1 MKLTQ
6 EKKLGLRARQ
16 RAARR
21 ERIMFIAGELFMC
34 QGYEE
39 TSLEEIAEKA
49 DLSSQTIYNYF
60 ESKREL
66 LYLLHQRDE
75 EQVADMMEAR
85 LPSLLALDD
94 VVEPII
100 QLLYLPITSG
110 YDYAKKRV
118 WREIISLLMRSSP
131 EYRLR
136 YLGTLQRRRDMI
148 SAVLTRHQER
158 GSIKNAVNCN
168 LVADILQS
176 IARNEFRAFI
186 LDDDKQ
192 IDTLRTEIA
201 DKAIMVIESIRTP

>member
-1 MKLTQ
+1 
-6 EKKLGLRARQ
+6 
-16 RAARR
+16 
-21 ERIMFIAGELFMC
+21 MFIAGELFMC